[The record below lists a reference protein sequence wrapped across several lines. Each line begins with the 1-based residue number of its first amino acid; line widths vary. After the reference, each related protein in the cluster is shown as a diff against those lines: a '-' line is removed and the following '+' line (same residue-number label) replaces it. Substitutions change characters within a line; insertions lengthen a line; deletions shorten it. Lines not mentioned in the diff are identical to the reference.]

1 MIENI
6 DIKNKSVE
14 WKRINMRNVAHLM
27 GVEFIHDLYN
37 RHEPKINSIRFRH
50 TITIWKDGIVNS
62 YAPVHEWNRLG
73 EILGGQY
80 YSLDPLL
87 IESTKML
94 YQRKR
99 EYFHAFIKKFQ
110 QTKLSELS
118 NEELASLLIH
128 FQSIV
133 LGELYVLNFVQIEH
147 GLNTA
152 VRKVI
157 SEIEPDKEK
166 AENLFIRLIQ
176 TGKSSASQKE
186 KLELYKIA
194 RKWKWLRKFSIFSEQ
209 KAKADVERHYQKY
222 KYLYSAYGEDP
233 ATFEIFWSNF
243 QKFFLCKAK
252 PPKRI
257 IFPRLFTKESRNLLR
272 ELNNKKLNVLVPLL
286 VKGGLFRDTNKAL
299 LGQSVKYRFKILD
312 EIARRNLEF
321 RDNLNF
327 YLLAEI
333 TDLLRQSKKL
343 DEKEIISRKMNGV
356 VFTRFEDFKM
366 YTADMLPIQ
375 AEQAPQKTLLGR
387 CASPGICVGKCKIVL
402 TKEDGNKVQQ
412 GDIMIAIGTD
422 FDLIEA
428 IYRSAAVVTEE
439 GGILS
444 HASVVCREISKPCCI
459 GVKNATRILT
469 DGQFI
474 KVDATKGIIFL
485 LE

>member
-1 MIENI
+1 
-6 DIKNKSVE
+6 
-14 WKRINMRNVAHLM
+14 MRNVAHLM

-50 TITIWKDGIVNS
+50 TITVWKDGIVNS
-62 YAPVHEWNRLG
+62 YAPVHEWNKLG

-87 IESTKML
+87 IESTKNL

-99 EYFHAFIKKFQ
+99 EYFRAFIKKLR

-118 NEELASLLIH
+118 NKELASLLIH

-147 GLNTA
+147 GLNIA
-152 VRKVI
+152 IKKII
-157 SEIEPDKEK
+157 SEIKSGKEK
-166 AENLFIRLIQ
+166 VENIFVRLIQ
-176 TGKSSASQKE
+176 TEEPSASQKE

-194 RKWKWLRKFSIFSEQ
+194 RKWKSLKKFSIFNEK
-209 KAKADVERHYQKY
+209 KAKADVERHYEKH
-222 KYLYSAYGEDP
+222 KYLYSAYGENP
-233 ATFEIFWSNF
+233 AEFKVFWSGF
-243 QKFFLCKAK
+243 QKFFSCQAK

-257 IFPRLFTKESRNLLR
+257 IFPRLLSKESRNLLR
-272 ELNNKKLNVLVPLL
+272 GLNDRKLNALVPLL
-286 VKGGLFRDTNKAL
+286 VKGGLFRDANKAL

-312 EIARRNLEF
+312 EIARRNLES

-333 TDLLRQSKKL
+333 TDLLRQSKKV
-343 DEKEIISRKMNGV
+343 DGREIISRKAHGV
-356 VFTRFEDFKM
+356 VFMRFEDFKIR
-366 YTADMLPIQ
+366 TADVLPMQ
-375 AEQAPQKTLLGR
+375 TEQQRTSQKIFQGQ
-387 CASPGICVGKCKIVL
+387 CASPGVCIGKCKIVL
-402 TKEDGNKVQQ
+402 TKEDGNKVRQ

-428 IYRSAAVVTEE
+428 MYRSAAVVTEE

-444 HASVVCREISKPCCI
+444 HASVVCREIGKPCCI
-459 GVKNATRILT
+459 GVKNATKIFT
-469 DGQFI
+469 DGQVVKI
-474 KVDATKGIIFL
+474 DATNGKILI